1 MIANQ
6 GHLILIRHG
15 ETLWNQQHRMQGHAD
30 SPLTEQGLRQ
40 ARQLA
45 ARLAGIEFAALYSSD
60 LGRALETARSVSR
73 ATGHEVIVDAR
84 LRERNFGIFEGL
96 TGDEMHARFPG
107 IFTRFKTRDPQF
119 AVPGG
124 ESALEFRDR
133 ALGCLQEIAQR
144 HIGEVAVVVTHGLV
158 LDMVYRAAYRIDL
171 DERRNFELVNAGIN
185 RCRFNRDIWQVD
197 VWGDGSHLELE
208 PVTK

>member
-1 MIANQ
+1 MTAHQ

-15 ETLWNQQHRMQGHAD
+15 ETLWNQEHRMQGHAD
-30 SPLTEQGLRQ
+30 SPLTPVGVTQ

-45 ARLAGIEFAALYSSD
+45 SRLAQIQFAALYSSD
-60 LGRALETARSVSR
+60 LGRALETARSVAQ
-73 ATGHEVIVDAR
+73 ATGHEVVVDAR
-84 LRERNFGIFEGL
+84 LRERNFGVFEGL
-96 TGDEMHARFPG
+96 TGAEMHERYPEV
-107 IFTRFKTRDPQF
+107 FTQFKTRDPGF

-144 HIGEVAVVVTHGLV
+144 HLGEIAVVVTHGLV
-158 LDMVYRAAYRIDL
+158 LDMVYRSAYRIAL
-171 DERRNFELVNAGIN
+171 DEKRDFELVNAGIN
-185 RCRFNRDIWQVD
+185 RCRFNRDVWQVD

-208 PVTK
+208 PLDK